1 MHSFKFEAVFDAP
14 VEHMLALAR
23 EFDLTSSWN
32 KYTLDSTIL
41 HEESI
46 FETLVY
52 AAAWMPPPFPQAD
65 SVLQARG
72 LDLAEVS
79 RNLCSAAVAGGQ
91 LQDDGNFLCTSSWAA
106 CGMSSALSAVKC
118 LVCSCR

>member
-1 MHSFKFEAVFDAP
+1 MQVETALPPAAGTSVHSFKFEAVFDAP
-14 VEHMLALAR
+14 VEHLLALAR

-46 FETLVY
+46 FETVVY

-79 RNLCSAAVAGGQ
+79 
-91 LQDDGNFLCTSSWAA
+91 
-106 CGMSSALSAVKC
+106 
-118 LVCSCR
+118 

>member
-46 FETLVY
+46 FETVVY
-52 AAAWMPPPFPQAD
+52 AAAWLPPPFPQPD

-79 RNLCSAAVAGGQ
+79 
-91 LQDDGNFLCTSSWAA
+91 
-106 CGMSSALSAVKC
+106 
-118 LVCSCR
+118 